1 MIQTIPNQHTSQNW
15 HSSISGERHYCIE
28 QRYCNEQRW
37 HLLVMLV
44 VSLML
49 VVPCRCFKMSLL
61 VAHFVAVSH
70 IAASHSVAAPPF
82 HWAAT
87 HAQLSLTTF
96 SDNFLSDDV
105 LSATEAGGLCSGI
118 AYVFGNAV
126 LTFNCHHS
134 VPGLVTPVRPQAYLK
149 HVFRSVLTF
158 CCTGLA
164 ALCILAMLA
173 FHNAKGSDCDTHDG
187 PPCEINKL
195 YNLNFSS
202 YHIPLFAKLLD
213 G

>member
-1 MIQTIPNQHTSQNW
+1 
-15 HSSISGERHYCIE
+15 
-28 QRYCNEQRW
+28 
-37 HLLVMLV
+37 
-44 VSLML
+44 
-49 VVPCRCFKMSLL
+49 MSLL
-61 VAHFVAVSH
+61 PILPLHLRFDCAAHARTAFSH
-70 IAASHSVAAPPF
+70 N
-82 HWAAT
+82 
-87 HAQLSLTTF
+87 L
-96 SDNFLSDDV
+96 LSDDV
-105 LSATEAGGLCSGI
+105 QSATEAGGLCSGI

-134 VPGLVTPVRPQAYLK
+134 VPGLVTPVRPQAHLK

-202 YHIPLFAKLLD
+202 YHIPVFAKLLD